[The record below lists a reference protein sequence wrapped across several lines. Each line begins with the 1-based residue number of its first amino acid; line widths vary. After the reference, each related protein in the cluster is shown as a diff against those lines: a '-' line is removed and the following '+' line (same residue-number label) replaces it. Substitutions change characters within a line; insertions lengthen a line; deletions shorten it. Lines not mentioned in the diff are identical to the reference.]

1 MSPEIASSEASWARK
16 EGGELRKPVGRAC
29 TGLQNRHPPA
39 AEIYYA
45 GLAQLVEQLVY
56 TEWVGGSSP
65 SPRTISAWQNSWAPG
80 KPTLPGPYRHRN
92 QVLRSGNINLKSGQA
107 LAQPPPM

>member
-1 MSPEIASSEASWARK
+1 MSQEIASSETSWARK
-16 EGGELRKPVGRAC
+16 SPANCGNSVGRAC

-39 AEIYYA
+39 AEIYNA

-65 SPRTISAWQNSWAPG
+65 SLRTIRPS
-80 KPTLPGPYRHRN
+80 
-92 QVLRSGNINLKSGQA
+92 
-107 LAQPPPM
+107 LAERA